1 MDLRRKNFVQKN
13 AYKQTSHA
21 TVHRKIFNSFLYI
34 NMTHMT
40 VVIFTQCRVNHMDQ
54 VLGQEKLHGPCM
66 GYIKSSACMGY
77 IKNTLPL
84 KPNEAQLDT

>member
-1 MDLRRKNFVQKN
+1 
-13 AYKQTSHA
+13 
-21 TVHRKIFNSFLYI
+21 
-34 NMTHMT
+34 
-40 VVIFTQCRVNHMDQ
+40 MDQ